1 MKKHRYIYTDGD
13 HIWSCLYNDPEKE
26 NYLIDTNEYIVS
38 KSNHLM
44 LLDPGG
50 LEVFP
55 AVFSSIS
62 SEMDPKEIEF
72 LFASH
77 QDPDIISSLAL
88 WLEINPSIRV
98 FTSYV
103 WSSFLPH
110 YGGNAETFI
119 SLPDDGGEPLQFHGL
134 KLDFI
139 PAHYMHSSGNFHLYD
154 EKARILFSGD
164 IGAALLPAGQTGKDE
179 IFVADFSTHIRFAEG
194 FHRRWMPSNRAK
206 NDWCDRVSKLKID
219 FLCPQHGLIY
229 EGEDVQRFLEWFR
242 SLEVGVTKTYK

>member
-1 MKKHRYIYTDGD
+1 MKKHKYIFTEGD
-13 HIWSCLYNDPEKE
+13 HKWSCLFNDPEKA
-26 NYLIDTNEYIVS
+26 NYLIDTNEYIIS
-38 KSNHLM
+38 KSNHLI

-55 AVFSSIS
+55 SVFSSIS
-62 SEMDPKEIEF
+62 SEMNPKEIQY

-88 WLEINPSIRV
+88 WLEINPAIKV

-103 WSSFLPH
+103 WSTFLPH

-119 SLPDDGGEPLQFHGL
+119 SLPDHGGDPLSFHGL
-134 KLDFI
+134 KLNFV

-154 EKARILFSGD
+154 EKAKILFSGD
-164 IGAALLPAGQTGKDE
+164 IGAALLPQGHVAKE
-179 IFVADFSTHIRFAEG
+179 EVFVSDFSQHIRFAEG
-194 FHRRWMPSNRAK
+194 FHKRWMPSNIAK

-219 FLCPQHGLIY
+219 MLCPQHGLIY
-229 EGEDVQRFLEWFR
+229 EGEDVYRFIEWFR
-242 SLEVGVTKTYK
+242 GLEVGITKAY